1 MTALGTDAPNIAG
14 LVYSAAFGRDQ
25 GESLGELRAPAWKSQ
40 PSWYLAAADDQAIPP
55 TAEREFASRMGAT
68 TVEIRSSHLA
78 MVSHPGDVARLVK
91 TAAEAVLATSQ
102 TASPAHGNTVPPI

>member
-14 LVYSAAFGRDQ
+14 LVYSAAFGCDQ

-40 PSWYLAAADDQAIPP
+40 PSWYLVAADDQAIPP

-91 TAAEAVLATSQ
+91 TAAEAVLATSE
-102 TASPAHGNTVPPI
+102 TASPARGNTVPPM